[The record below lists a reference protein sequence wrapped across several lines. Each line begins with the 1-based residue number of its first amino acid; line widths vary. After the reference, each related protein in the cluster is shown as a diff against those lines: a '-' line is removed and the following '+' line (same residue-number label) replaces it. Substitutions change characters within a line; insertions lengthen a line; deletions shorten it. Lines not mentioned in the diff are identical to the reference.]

1 MNIHKCYK
9 DLLSY
14 QFVQGNLE
22 DLEDTAWYI
31 AG

>member
-1 MNIHKCYK
+1 MNFEKCYK

-22 DLEDTAWYI
+22 DLEEELWFI